1 MKAPIRSLA
10 VLAAS
15 LTLSTQA
22 QAVCDYYPNIRNS
35 ATFPST
41 ITVPADLPVG
51 RLIAQVSLSRPFPSG
66 ESRCSRSFPYQIVG
80 RYAASDQVDL
90 GGPRLMGYRTN
101 VPGVAVLIRT
111 RAPNFDLFRSVELHS
126 SAGTETGLPWIIVHN
141 LTDMEAHFYKIGN
154 ISTGTVPAGNLRQ
167 QYWSGRLIKT
177 IALNN
182 SVQFVVQSPTCDL
195 AVGDV
200 NRTINLDKIQL
211 SNFTDNSAGKYNFE
225 ISANC
230 NNASSVTFR
239 FTGTPAN
246 GDSYRFANTGTA
258 PGVGTWLYSRIGG
271 VESTIRANGTEN
283 TRTVSVSANRAVLPL
298 GAAYWKIGTPGK
310 GTLVSAVTVNI
321 TYN

>member
-1 MKAPIRSLA
+1 MKGSIRLFVVLVTGLSLPP
-10 VLAAS
+10 L
-15 LTLSTQA
+15 A
-22 QAVCDYYPNIRNS
+22 QAGCDYYPSTRNG

-41 ITVPADLPVG
+41 ITVPVNLPVG
-51 RLIAQVSLSRPFPSG
+51 GLIARAALSTPYPSG
-66 ESRCSRSFPYQIVG
+66 ISQCTTSVLQQTIG
-80 RYAASDQVDL
+80 RYTAADWVNL
-90 GGPRLMGYRTN
+90 GNGISVYRTN
-101 VPGVAVLIRT
+101 VPGVGVRIHSLMDSGT
-111 RAPNFDLFRSVELHS
+111 PYTTSLQSSTTTLPPRSYNHF
-126 SAGTETGLPWIIVHN
+126 
-141 LTDMEAHFYKIGN
+141 LTSMEAQFYKTGN
-154 ISTGTVPAGNLRQ
+154 VSTGTVPAGNLHQ
-167 QYWSGRLIKT
+167 NNWDGRLIST
-177 IALNN
+177 ILLHN
-182 SVQFVVQSPTCDL
+182 SVQFVAQSPTCDL

-211 SNFTDNSAGKYNFE
+211 SNFTGNSAGKYNFE